1 MPSLHHMRLSLSF
14 SKPKKTPVLL
24 QVRRVYAATP
34 SGITGLVGGAE
45 VTSFLS
51 LTIRSDLTIGYF
63 ITPVKLI
70 LTCNYYVC

>member
-1 MPSLHHMRLSLSF
+1 
-14 SKPKKTPVLL
+14 
-24 QVRRVYAATP
+24 VRRVYAATP